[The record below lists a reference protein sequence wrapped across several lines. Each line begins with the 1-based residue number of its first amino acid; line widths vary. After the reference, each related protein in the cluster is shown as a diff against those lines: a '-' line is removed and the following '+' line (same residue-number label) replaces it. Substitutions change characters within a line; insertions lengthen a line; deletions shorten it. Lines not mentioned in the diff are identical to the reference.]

1 MESYNRPERFAFLA
15 AEEGITTTLELKWL
29 MYTAL
34 LAGSLW
40 IPFIVGVNTTDFPDK
55 AQQFIRPPDHGQMKP
70 WVHRSLRAHQNLL
83 EQFVPFAIIV
93 LIGAVTRVS
102 TPVTAACSIAFFWLR
117 VAHAIGM
124 ISGLARLPLR
134 PMIYFVAWIVMLVFA
149 SQVLSR
155 AG

>member
-1 MESYNRPERFAFLA
+1 M
-15 AEEGITTTLELKWL
+15 TTELKWL
-29 MYTAL
+29 VYTAL

-40 IPFIVGVNTTDFPDK
+40 IPFIVGVNTTDFSGK
-55 AQQFIRPPDHGQMKP
+55 AQLFIRPPAPAQMKP
-70 WVHRSLRAHQNLL
+70 WVHRSLRAQQNLL

-93 LIGAVTRVS
+93 LVGALTLVS
-102 TPVTAACSIAFFWLR
+102 TPVTVACSIIFFWLR

-134 PMIYFVAWIVMLVFA
+134 PLIYVAAWIDMLVFA
-149 SQVLSR
+149 WQVLSK